1 MIDSPAV
8 RRYCD
13 FILARKRCGVYA
25 DRMIMKTATAFI
37 ATGLGFA
44 AIDSIWLI
52 TMSTRL
58 YKPEIGELMADNFRL
73 GPAIVFYLL
82 YITGILVFA
91 VQPALASGKWQTAL
105 VQGALFGF
113 FCYMTYDMTNYAT
126 LKVWSLKVTILDLMW
141 GTFLTGS
148 AATVGL
154 LVTRKFFPG

>member
-1 MIDSPAV
+1 
-8 RRYCD
+8 
-13 FILARKRCGVYA
+13 
-25 DRMIMKTATAFI
+25 MIMKTATAFI

-58 YKPEIGELMADNFRL
+58 YKPEIGELMAENFRL

-82 YITGILVFA
+82 YITGILIFA

>member
-1 MIDSPAV
+1 
-8 RRYCD
+8 
-13 FILARKRCGVYA
+13 
-25 DRMIMKTATAFI
+25 MKSVTAFI

-44 AIDSIWLI
+44 AVDSIWLI

-58 YKPEIGELMADNFRL
+58 YKPEIGELMAENFRL

-82 YITGILVFA
+82 YIAGILIFA

-126 LKVWSLKVTILDLMW
+126 LRIWSLKVTILDLMW

-148 AATVGL
+148 AATIGFL
-154 LVTRKFFPG
+154 ATRKFFPV

>member
-1 MIDSPAV
+1 
-8 RRYCD
+8 
-13 FILARKRCGVYA
+13 
-25 DRMIMKTATAFI
+25 MIMKTATAFI

-58 YKPEIGELMADNFRL
+58 YKPEIGELMAENFRL

-82 YITGILVFA
+82 YIAGILIFA

>member
-1 MIDSPAV
+1 
-8 RRYCD
+8 
-13 FILARKRCGVYA
+13 
-25 DRMIMKTATAFI
+25 MIMKTATAFI

-58 YKPEIGELMADNFRL
+58 YKPEIGEMMAENFRL

>member
-1 MIDSPAV
+1 
-8 RRYCD
+8 
-13 FILARKRCGVYA
+13 
-25 DRMIMKTATAFI
+25 MIMKTITAFI

-44 AIDSIWLI
+44 AIDSVWLI

-58 YKPEIGELMADNFRL
+58 YKPEIGELMAANFRL

-82 YITGILVFA
+82 YIAGILIFA

-126 LKVWSLKVTILDLMW
+126 LKVWSLKVTMLDLMW

-148 AATVGL
+148 AATVGM